1 MKYEWMKISA
11 LNALKHTEQPY
22 SRPRGLSVLL
32 SACAPPLNLDE
43 DFGLGWDSIDP
54 KKDVKDE
61 QLDDFDSFANSPL
74 SHLALESESSSPSS
88 FCSLELDCDP
98 GENSL
103 SVFPY
108 NELPSPLLGMPD
120 PMMPAIAMN
129 DSLATTAAPTR
140 RPNPSSAHGR
150 HWRQSIRHCLMSSAV
165 FVRVLTPN
173 PRKDFLVM
181 NEAGSWW
188 TVHPDCEAACADEV
202 FRPGVAHRCP
212 PNGGGVVRM
221 KMYQI
226 DDTSEI
232 IYRDHA
238 RGKWTNERIYARRRL
253 PLARPRKNAI
263 PLKPSAIS
271 LFSAKPQFA
280 SKPLSQLRPTHVNP
294 QRGDHFV
301 IDHEEEDTNKPA
313 FPYSEV
319 FVYPN
324 GTLIFVK
331 LKESDGM
338 ATYYSTKSIPKV
350 VSTKD
355 GGMWIFPPKQI
366 YLELA

>member
-1 MKYEWMKISA
+1 
-11 LNALKHTEQPY
+11 
-22 SRPRGLSVLL
+22 
-32 SACAPPLNLDE
+32 
-43 DFGLGWDSIDP
+43 
-54 KKDVKDE
+54 
-61 QLDDFDSFANSPL
+61 
-74 SHLALESESSSPSS
+74 
-88 FCSLELDCDP
+88 
-98 GENSL
+98 
-103 SVFPY
+103 
-108 NELPSPLLGMPD
+108 MPD

-129 DSLATTAAPTR
+129 DSLGTTAAPTR
-140 RPNPSSAHGR
+140 RPVMVRKRMHECSMVCWLFRTLLTSEYRALPLNAIFEIFEDTNPSSAHGR

-253 PLARPRKNAI
+253 PLARMKMYQIDDTSEIIYRDHARGKWTNERIYARRRLPLARKSGKVMKN
-263 PLKPSAIS
+263 
-271 LFSAKPQFA
+271 
-280 SKPLSQLRPTHVNP
+280 
-294 QRGDHFV
+294 
-301 IDHEEEDTNKPA
+301 
-313 FPYSEV
+313 SE
-319 FVYPN
+319 
-324 GTLIFVK
+324 
-331 LKESDGM
+331 
-338 ATYYSTKSIPKV
+338 
-350 VSTKD
+350 
-355 GGMWIFPPKQI
+355 
-366 YLELA
+366 

>member
-1 MKYEWMKISA
+1 MDDVAVSSSFEG
-11 LNALKHTEQPY
+11 
-22 SRPRGLSVLL
+22 GLSVLL

-43 DFGLGWDSIDP
+43 DFGLGWDCIDP

-61 QLDDFDSFANSPL
+61 PLDDFDSFANSPL

-108 NELPSPLLGMPD
+108 DELPSPLLGMPD
-120 PMMPAIAMN
+120 PMMPAIAVN

-140 RPNPSSAHGR
+140 RPVMVRKRMHECSMVCWLFRTLLTSEYRALPLNAIFEIFEDTNPSSAHGR

-202 FRPGVAHRCP
+202 FRPGIAHRCP

-271 LFSAKPQFA
+271 LFSTKPQFA
-280 SKPLSQLRPTHVNP
+280 SKSLSQLRPTHVNP

-301 IDHEEEDTNKPA
+301 IDHEEE
-313 FPYSEV
+313 
-319 FVYPN
+319 
-324 GTLIFVK
+324 
-331 LKESDGM
+331 
-338 ATYYSTKSIPKV
+338 
-350 VSTKD
+350 VS
-355 GGMWIFPPKQI
+355 
-366 YLELA
+366 